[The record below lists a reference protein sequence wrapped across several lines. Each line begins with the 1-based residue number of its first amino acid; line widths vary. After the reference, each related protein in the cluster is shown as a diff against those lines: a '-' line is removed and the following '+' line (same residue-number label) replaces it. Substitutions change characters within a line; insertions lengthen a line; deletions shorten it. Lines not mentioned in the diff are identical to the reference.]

1 MHYIST
7 YPAQKSMDNCDL
19 VNMMKQIYRSIAVT
33 LLTAL
38 ILALFCA
45 SPAKCAEDPVPMV
58 RIGLYWGDT
67 ALEAANLQ
75 NAVGSG
81 FAFGYFDEER
91 SFVPVGETQETAIT
105 MIKDWNMYLVGGK
118 YQTDSVSGADVVG
131 CYHIRLADVYPDFA
145 SAEEAAKTF
154 DDAFPAYHEDNWYVC
169 VGSYTGQSAG
179 AAAAEARGLTG
190 TSMTCSNRC
199 VTVVATG
206 TTRILFQFD
215 CGERRSLAV
224 MPMSAEGEKPTTWF
238 KGYRYYG
245 AFQYQRIDGK
255 DMNVVNF
262 LSMDD
267 YIKGVIPY
275 EMNSA
280 WPVEALKAQAVA
292 ARTYTAAHLNHHSSN
307 GFDLCCEVDCQAYRG
322 VNASDENSDRAV
334 DETSGVYMTYEGE
347 YVNAF
352 YFSSDGGATEDC
364 ENVFN
369 NALPYLRGKPDPYEA
384 YVKTGRDDWRFV
396 YSADEITA
404 ILRAKNYRC
413 AQIVSITPTY
423 TNMGNI
429 YSLKFTDANG
439 VNWVFSRFRASTI
452 LYSST
457 YQKYTYSQRF
467 TVTDADL
474 PVEESSFYVA
484 GGEGINLLPDSLYLV
499 SGNGSISMIGGAANA
514 TVLSADGTETV
525 SLRGYTSG
533 TITASSYLIKGS
545 GWGHN
550 VGMSQYGAKAMAE
563 LGMSYLDILNFY
575 YEGADI
581 G

>member
-1 MHYIST
+1 MVRE
-7 YPAQKSMDNCDL
+7 MD
-19 VNMMKQIYRSIAVT
+19 KHRYRSTAVV
-33 LLTAL
+33 LLTV
-38 ILALFCA
+38 ILMTLFCSA
-45 SPAKCAEDPVPMV
+45 PVRGVEDPVPMV
-58 RIGLYWGDT
+58 RVGLYWGKT

-81 FAFGYFDEER
+81 FSFGYFDEDR
-91 SFVPVGETQETAIT
+91 SFVPLGSTQENAIT

-118 YQTDSVSGADVVG
+118 YQTDAVSGAEVVG
-131 CYHIRLADVYPDFA
+131 CYHVRLAETYPDFP
-145 SAEEAAKTF
+145 SAKEAA
-154 DDAFPAYHEDNWYVC
+154 DAYEDGFPAYHEDAWYVC

-179 AAAAEARGLTG
+179 AAAAESRGLNG

-206 TTRILFQFD
+206 TVHILFQFD

-224 MPMSAEGEKPTTWF
+224 MPIAEEGEKATTWF

-245 AFQYQRIDGK
+245 GFQYQRIDGK

-275 EMNSA
+275 EMNAA
-280 WPVEALKAQAVA
+280 WPLEALKAQAVA
-292 ARTYTAAHLNHHSSN
+292 ARTYTAAHLNHHNGS
-307 GFDLCCEVDCQAYRG
+307 GFDLCCEVDCQTYRG

-369 NALPYLRGKPDPYEA
+369 APLPYLRGKPDPYEA
-384 YVKTGRDDWRFV
+384 YVQTGRENWRFV

-404 ILRAKNYRC
+404 ILRMKNYRC

-423 TNMGNI
+423 TSMGNI

-439 VNWVFSRFRASTI
+439 VNWVFSKDRAGSI
-452 LYSST
+452 LYSSA

-467 TVTDADL
+467 TVTDADA
-474 PVEESSFYVA
+474 PADENSFYVA
-484 GGEGINLLPDSLYLV
+484 GGEGINLLPDSLYV
-499 SGNGSISMIGGAANA
+499 VAGDGSVTMVGGAANA
-514 TVLSADGTETV
+514 AVLSAEGTENV

-550 VGMSQYGAKAMAE
+550 VGMSQYGARAMAE
-563 LGMSYLDILNFY
+563 LGMTYIDILSFY
-575 YEGADI
+575 YEGAEI

>member
-1 MHYIST
+1 
-7 YPAQKSMDNCDL
+7 MD
-19 VNMMKQIYRSIAVT
+19 KHRYRSTAVV
-33 LLTAL
+33 LLTV
-38 ILALFCA
+38 ILMTLFCSA
-45 SPAKCAEDPVPMV
+45 PVRGVEDPVPMV
-58 RIGLYWGDT
+58 RVGLYWGKT

-81 FAFGYFDEER
+81 FSFGYFDEDR
-91 SFVPVGETQETAIT
+91 SFVPLGSTQENAIT

-118 YQTDSVSGADVVG
+118 YQTDAVSGAEVVG
-131 CYHIRLADVYPDFA
+131 CYHVRLAETYPDFP
-145 SAEEAAKTF
+145 SAKEAA
-154 DDAFPAYHEDNWYVC
+154 DAYEDGFPAYHEDAWYVC

-179 AAAAEARGLTG
+179 AAAAESRGLKG

-206 TTRILFQFD
+206 TVHILFQFD

-224 MPMSAEGEKPTTWF
+224 MPIAEEGEKATTWF

-245 AFQYQRIDGK
+245 GFQYQRIDGK

-275 EMNSA
+275 EMNAA
-280 WPVEALKAQAVA
+280 WPLEALKAQAVA
-292 ARTYTAAHLNHHSSN
+292 ARTYTAAHLNHHNGS
-307 GFDLCCEVDCQAYRG
+307 GFDLCCEVDCQTYRG

-369 NALPYLRGKPDPYEA
+369 APLPYLRGKPDPYEA
-384 YVKTGRDDWRFV
+384 YVQTGRENWRFV

-404 ILRAKNYRC
+404 ILRMKNYRC

-423 TNMGNI
+423 TSMGNI

-439 VNWVFSRFRASTI
+439 VNWVFSKDRAGSI
-452 LYSST
+452 LYST
-457 YQKYTYSQRF
+457 AYQKYTYSQRF
-467 TVTDADL
+467 TVTDADA
-474 PVEESSFYVA
+474 PADENSFYVA
-484 GGEGINLLPDSLYLV
+484 GGEGINLLPDSLYV
-499 SGNGSISMIGGAANA
+499 VAGDGSVTMVGGAANA
-514 TVLSADGTETV
+514 AVLSAEGTENV

-550 VGMSQYGAKAMAE
+550 VGMSQYGARAMAE
-563 LGMSYLDILNFY
+563 LGMSYIDILSFY
-575 YEGADI
+575 YEGAEI

>member
-1 MHYIST
+1 MVRE
-7 YPAQKSMDNCDL
+7 MD
-19 VNMMKQIYRSIAVT
+19 KHRYRSTAVV
-33 LLTAL
+33 LLTV
-38 ILALFCA
+38 ILMTLFCSA
-45 SPAKCAEDPVPMV
+45 PVRGVEDPVPMV
-58 RIGLYWGDT
+58 RVGLYWGKT

-81 FAFGYFDEER
+81 FSFGYFDEDR
-91 SFVPVGETQETAIT
+91 SFVPLGSTQENAIT

-118 YQTDSVSGADVVG
+118 YQTDAVSGAEVVG
-131 CYHIRLADVYPDFA
+131 CYHVRLAETYPDFP
-145 SAEEAAKTF
+145 SAKEAA
-154 DDAFPAYHEDNWYVC
+154 DAYEDGFPAYHEDAWYVC

-179 AAAAEARGLTG
+179 AAAAESRGLKG

-206 TTRILFQFD
+206 TVHILFQFD

-224 MPMSAEGEKPTTWF
+224 MPIAEEGEKATTWF

-245 AFQYQRIDGK
+245 GFQYQRIDGK

-275 EMNSA
+275 EMNAA
-280 WPVEALKAQAVA
+280 WPLEALKAQAVA
-292 ARTYTAAHLNHHSSN
+292 ARTYTAAHLNHHNGS
-307 GFDLCCEVDCQAYRG
+307 GFDLCCEVDCQTYRG

-369 NALPYLRGKPDPYEA
+369 APLPYLRGKPDPYEA
-384 YVKTGRDDWRFV
+384 YVQTGRENWRFV

-404 ILRAKNYRC
+404 ILRMKNYRC

-423 TNMGNI
+423 TSMGNI

-439 VNWVFSRFRASTI
+439 VNWVFSKDRAGSI
-452 LYSST
+452 LYST
-457 YQKYTYSQRF
+457 AYQKYTYSQRF
-467 TVTDADL
+467 TVTDADA
-474 PVEESSFYVA
+474 PADENSFYVA
-484 GGEGINLLPDSLYLV
+484 GGEGINLLPDSLYV
-499 SGNGSISMIGGAANA
+499 VAGDGSVTMVGGAANA
-514 TVLSADGTETV
+514 AVLSAEGTENV

-550 VGMSQYGAKAMAE
+550 VGMSQYGARAMAE
-563 LGMSYLDILNFY
+563 LGMSYIDILSFY
-575 YEGADI
+575 YEGAEI

>member
-1 MHYIST
+1 M
-7 YPAQKSMDNCDL
+7 
-19 VNMMKQIYRSIAVT
+19 
-33 LLTAL
+33 
-38 ILALFCA
+38 
-45 SPAKCAEDPVPMV
+45 
-58 RIGLYWGDT
+58 
-67 ALEAANLQ
+67 Q

-81 FAFGYFDEER
+81 FSFGYFDEDR
-91 SFVPVGETQETAIT
+91 SFVPLGSTQETAIT

-118 YQTDSVSGADVVG
+118 YQTDAVSGAEVVG
-131 CYHIRLADVYPDFA
+131 CYHVRLAETYPDFP
-145 SAEEAAKTF
+145 SAKAAA
-154 DDAFPAYHEDNWYVC
+154 DAYEDGFPAYHEDAWYVC

-179 AAAAEARGLTG
+179 AAAAESRGLNG

-206 TTRILFQFD
+206 TVHILFQFD

-224 MPMSAEGEKPTTWF
+224 MPTAEEGEKATTWF

-245 AFQYQRIDGK
+245 GFQYQRIDGK

-275 EMNSA
+275 EMNAA
-280 WPVEALKAQAVA
+280 WPLEALKAQAVA
-292 ARTYTAAHLNHHSSN
+292 ARTYTAAHLNHHNGS
-307 GFDLCCEVDCQAYRG
+307 GFDLCCEVDCQTYRG

-369 NALPYLRGKPDPYEA
+369 APLPYLRGKPDPYEA
-384 YVKTGRDDWRFV
+384 YVQTGRENWRFV

-404 ILRAKNYRC
+404 ILRMKNYRC

-423 TNMGNI
+423 TSMGNI

-439 VNWVFSRFRASTI
+439 VNWVFSKDRAGSI
-452 LYSST
+452 LYSSA

-467 TVTDADL
+467 TVTDADA
-474 PVEESSFYVA
+474 PADENSFYVDNEKAHAYYGEYVGEELLDITRNIFPLSDKREDTYIA
-484 GGEGINLLPDSLYLV
+484 GFSMGGYGAIRNGLKYSDNFSKIGMISPALITDDIADYTSDDNVLRSRQFYESIFGDLGTLKGSDKDPKALIESCRNIPDIYMACGEDDFLFEKARDFNEFLKGRNV
-499 SGNGSISMIGGAANA
+499 NA
-514 TVLSADGTETV
+514 TFIEAPGEHTWEFCDK
-525 SLRGYTSG
+525 Y
-533 TITASSYLIKGS
+533 IKEFI
-545 GWGHN
+545 
-550 VGMSQYGAKAMAE
+550 KT
-563 LGMSYLDILNFY
+563 L
-575 YEGADI
+575 
-581 G
+581 

>member
-1 MHYIST
+1 MVRE
-7 YPAQKSMDNCDL
+7 MD
-19 VNMMKQIYRSIAVT
+19 KHRYRSTALV
-33 LLTAL
+33 LLTV
-38 ILALFCA
+38 ILLTLFCSA
-45 SPAKCAEDPVPMV
+45 PVRGVEDPVPMV
-58 RIGLYWGDT
+58 RVGLYWGKT

-81 FAFGYFDEER
+81 FSFGYFDEDR
-91 SFVPVGETQETAIT
+91 SFVPLGSTQETAIT

-118 YQTDSVSGADVVG
+118 YQTDAVSGAEVVG
-131 CYHIRLADVYPDFA
+131 CYHVRLAETYPDFP
-145 SAEEAAKTF
+145 SAKAAA
-154 DDAFPAYHEDNWYVC
+154 DAYEDGFPAYHEDAWYVC

-179 AAAAEARGLTG
+179 AAAAESRGLNG

-206 TTRILFQFD
+206 TVHILFQFD

-224 MPMSAEGEKPTTWF
+224 MPTAEEGEKATTWF

-245 AFQYQRIDGK
+245 GFQYQRIDGK

-275 EMNSA
+275 EMNAA
-280 WPVEALKAQAVA
+280 WPLEALKAQAVA
-292 ARTYTAAHLNHHSSN
+292 ARTYTAAHLNHHNGS
-307 GFDLCCEVDCQAYRG
+307 GFDLCCEVDCQTYRG

-369 NALPYLRGKPDPYEA
+369 APLPYLRGKPDPYEA
-384 YVKTGRDDWRFV
+384 YVQTGRENWRFV

-404 ILRAKNYRC
+404 ILRMKNYRC

-423 TNMGNI
+423 TSMGNI

-439 VNWVFSRFRASTI
+439 VNWVFSKDRAGSI
-452 LYSST
+452 LYSSA

-467 TVTDADL
+467 TVTDADA
-474 PVEESSFYVA
+474 PADENSFYVA
-484 GGEGINLLPDSLYLV
+484 GEEGINLLPDSLYV
-499 SGNGSISMIGGAANA
+499 VAGDGSVTMVGGAANA
-514 TVLSADGTETV
+514 AVLSAEGTENV

-550 VGMSQYGAKAMAE
+550 VGMSQYGARAMAE
-563 LGMSYLDILNFY
+563 LGMTYVDILSFY
-575 YEGADI
+575 YEGAEI